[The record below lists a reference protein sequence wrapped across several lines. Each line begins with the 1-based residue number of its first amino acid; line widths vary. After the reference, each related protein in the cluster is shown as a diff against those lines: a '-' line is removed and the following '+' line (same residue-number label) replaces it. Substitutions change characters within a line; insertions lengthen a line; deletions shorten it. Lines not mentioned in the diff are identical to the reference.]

1 MKIAEHRASVLD
13 CGGPPPLFKR
23 HTNCAHVNGNCHRV
37 GLSQPLGRGAF
48 DGDVAEVAAGIKGA
62 AGIVDEN
69 II

>member
-1 MKIAEHRASVLD
+1 MRAAEHRASVLD

-37 GLSQPLGRGAF
+37 GLTKALGRGAF
-48 DGDVAEVAAGIKGA
+48 GRYGAEVAAGIKSA